1 MRKGGYLKVSLFA
14 AITLVI
20 SSAKPGFAQAAQ
32 NKSPQT
38 RTVPEFNSYNDCYKE
53 TDFAK
58 KAELCEKFVD
68 GFKDSDFVVNGYKL
82 IIQSYYQT
90 RNWQLLMDTADKA
103 TALPVVDNS
112 FKDYAY
118 QAAMLAAQNA
128 NNFDKCISYGDRVLA
143 LDPDNLTALVTVSTV
158 IPQKSSTDLAQL
170 SRAAEFAHKALV
182 IATSMVDKATPQEKA
197 ELVLLDGRL
206 HGTLGLISYDEM
218 DFKKSIQEYQTAI
231 QDDKDKKDD
240 ASHFFMAQDYINLM
254 VQSSKSYL
262 AAINDEKT
270 AIAAKADQP
279 TMDDLKAKTA
289 GHAEEVTKYRDTVID
304 ELAVTV
310 AINGPYTA
318 PAKTELTKQ
327 WTAKNSSTTGLDDFI
342 SQKKTQ
348 LGQ

>member
-1 MRKGGYLKVSLFA
+1 MRKSGCLKVSLFV

-20 SSAKPGFAQAAQ
+20 SSAIPGFAQAAQ

-90 RNWQLLMDTADKA
+90 KNWQLLMDTADKA
-103 TALPVVDNS
+103 AALPAVDNS

-118 QAAMLAAQNA
+118 QAAMLAAQNT
-128 NNFDKCISYGDRVLA
+128 NNLDKCISYGDRVLA

-158 IPQKSSTDLAQL
+158 IPQKSSTDIAQL
-170 SRAAEFAHKALV
+170 SRAADFAHKALV
-182 IATSMVDKATPQEKA
+182 IATSMLDKATPQEKG
-197 ELVLLDGRL
+197 ELVVLDGRL

-218 DFKKSIQEYQTAI
+218 DFKKSIQEYLTAI
-231 QDDKDKKDD
+231 QDNKKDD

-254 VQSSKSYL
+254 VQASKSYL
-262 AAINDEKT
+262 AAIEDEKT

-310 AINGPYTA
+310 AINGDYTA
-318 PAKTELTKQ
+318 QAKTELTKQ
-327 WTAKNSSTTGLDDFI
+327 WTAKNSSTTGLNDFV
-342 SQKKTQ
+342 SQKKAQ